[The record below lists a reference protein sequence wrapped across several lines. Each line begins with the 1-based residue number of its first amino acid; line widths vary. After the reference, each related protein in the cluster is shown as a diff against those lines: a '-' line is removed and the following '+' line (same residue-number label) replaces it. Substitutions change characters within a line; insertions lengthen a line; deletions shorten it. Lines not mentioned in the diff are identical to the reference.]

1 MDALACGIEPSDF
14 AAHRDIRE
22 TSAWAYNNKAAIHL
36 RPSDLR
42 RGCRAIVPS
51 ELWDVLTAMRRD
63 QNPMLGENLTD
74 LLEAVD
80 EELPGFSDEL
90 LCFEWLRLARMG
102 TLA

>member
-1 MDALACGIEPSDF
+1 M
-14 AAHRDIRE
+14 
-22 TSAWAYNNKAAIHL
+22 
-36 RPSDLR
+36 
-42 RGCRAIVPS
+42 PS